1 MARASGYYG
10 GLAAEDI
17 AAGAYGRDGGTITA
31 TRWRAPEGEIDLI
44 VTFPDLTVFVEVK
57 ARRDHATAAASISP
71 RQWSRIAAA
80 ATRWLAQNPDGPQN
94 CRFDAA
100 LIDGT
105 GRLERVEN
113 AASFDDW

>member
-1 MARASGYYG
+1 MTGHYS

-17 AAGAYGRDGGTITA
+17 AAGAYRRDGGTIAA
-31 TRWRAPEGEIDLI
+31 TRWRTPEGEIDLV
-44 VTFPDLTVFVEVK
+44 VTFPNLVVFVEVK

-80 ATRWLAQNPDGPQN
+80 ATGWLARHPDGPQT

-105 GRLERVEN
+105 GRLERIEN
-113 AASFDDW
+113 AATFDGW